1 MMLVIM
7 SHFAEAQETITGI
20 VTNDQNELL
29 IGATVQWKGTSIGTV
44 TDTIGQ
50 FTLPK
55 QNKTDSLVVRYVG
68 YAPITIEV
76 LPSENHLWIEVQGVT
91 LSTVVVK
98 AYRPDNYVSTLQTR
112 NLETISSNELK
123 KAPCCNLSEAF
134 ETNGSIDVTYNDA
147 VTGASEIQLLG
158 LRGIYSQLQVENRPT
173 LYGIGAAYALEYIPG
188 TWLEQIQ
195 LSKGASSVMTGFQGI
210 TGQINT
216 ELMKP
221 QTDKRLFIN
230 AFGSTMG
237 RQELNVHLNTTTKND
252 WNIGAYLHE
261 SSFQNQI
268 DHDDDGFMNMPLKK
282 QINGLLRANKQ
293 TKNWAVQFNI
303 QALRDQRDGGQVI
316 DKSLPKAAI
325 DTLRFWRMNM
335 VANRV
340 EAFGKLAYLGFT
352 APYRALGLV
361 VSSTF
366 HDQKGYFGIHNY
378 IGNQRSFYSNLI
390 YNDVIKT
397 TDNKVTLG
405 ASFQLDAYKEQYQ
418 LKNYD
423 RTEQMPGVFGELSLD
438 RRTGNHTFNNV
449 SLILAARVDFHNKFG
464 TLFTPR
470 ANLKYNIDANTAI
483 RLSAGRGFHSP
494 NIIAENMGLF
504 ASSRT
509 VQVLETLRIEDAW
522 NVGGNMSK
530 NFEWL
535 NRKATFNFDLYR
547 TQFRNQIV
555 IDLDN
560 DYRFINFYNLKG
572 SSYANSLVAVLNTE
586 IIENLSLRVGYKW
599 NDVRT
604 TYAERS
610 DIQTLIPKHR
620 GLVTLDYHNKP
631 DTWRYH
637 VTAQFIGKQ
646 RLPDNDQIPRKL
658 HSTHD
663 GITPNYMTMQA
674 QITRASGQWEYYVG
688 GENLTNYTQHHPI
701 TDAVNPF
708 GQYFSAAQVWAPT
721 MGIRGYAG
729 VRYSI
734 PNRNAASATMKNV
747 FETKN
752 ILSNDASM
760 RTERISVAGVCGMC
774 KARIE
779 KTALQ
784 NKAIYADW
792 NVETHILTYQYNP
805 RNTNSDAVEKA
816 IAQVGHDTPT
826 HKADDKT
833 VAALP
838 GCCVY
843 R

>member
-1 MMLVIM
+1 
-7 SHFAEAQETITGI
+7 
-20 VTNDQNELL
+20 
-29 IGATVQWKGTSIGTV
+29 
-44 TDTIGQ
+44 
-50 FTLPK
+50 
-55 QNKTDSLVVRYVG
+55 
-68 YAPITIEV
+68 
-76 LPSENHLWIEVQGVT
+76 
-91 LSTVVVK
+91 
-98 AYRPDNYVSTLQTR
+98 
-112 NLETISSNELK
+112 
-123 KAPCCNLSEAF
+123 
-134 ETNGSIDVTYNDA
+134 
-147 VTGASEIQLLG
+147 
-158 LRGIYSQLQVENRPT
+158 
-173 LYGIGAAYALEYIPG
+173 
-188 TWLEQIQ
+188 
-195 LSKGASSVMTGFQGI
+195 
-210 TGQINT
+210 
-216 ELMKP
+216 
-221 QTDKRLFIN
+221 
-230 AFGSTMG
+230 
-237 RQELNVHLNTTTKND
+237 
-252 WNIGAYLHE
+252 
-261 SSFQNQI
+261 
-268 DHDDDGFMNMPLKK
+268 MNMPLKK
-282 QINGLLRANKQ
+282 QINGLLRANKRS
-293 TKNWAVQFNI
+293 KNWAGQFNI
-303 QALRDQRDGGQVI
+303 QALRDERIGGQMI
-316 DKSLPKAAI
+316 DKNLSKAAI
-325 DTLRFWRMNM
+325 DTMNFWRMNM
-335 VANRV
+335 NANRV

-352 APYRALGLV
+352 APYRALGLI

-366 HDQKGYFGIHNY
+366 HDQNGNFGNNIY
-378 IGNQRSFYSNLI
+378 KGNQRTLYSNLI
-390 YNDVIKT
+390 YNDVIRT

-423 RTEQMPGVFGELSLD
+423 RTERMPGVFGELAID

-470 ANLKYNIDANTAI
+470 ANLKYNIDENTAI

-494 NIIAENMGLF
+494 NIIAENMSLL

-509 VQVLETLRIEDAW
+509 VQVLENLRIEDAW

-530 NFEWL
+530 NFEWF
-535 NRKATFNFDLYR
+535 NQKATLNLDLYR

-555 IDLDN
+555 IDVDN

-572 SSYANSLVAVLNTE
+572 TSYANSFVAVLNTE
-586 IIENLSLRVGYKW
+586 IIRNLSLRLGYKW
-599 NDVRT
+599 NDIRT

-610 DIQTLIPKHR
+610 DIQPLTPKHR

-663 GITPNYMTMQA
+663 GITPNYIIMQA
-674 QITRASGQWEYYVG
+674 QITRVSGQWEYYVG
-688 GENLTNYTQHHPI
+688 GENLTNYTQHRPI

-708 GQYFSAAQVWAPT
+708 GQYFNAAQVWAPT

-734 PNRNAASATMKNV
+734 PNRNSESSTMKNV
-747 FETKN
+747 FNTKN
-752 ILSNDASM
+752 ILSNDASVM
-760 RTERISVAGVCGMC
+760 TERIAVAGLCGMC

-784 NKAIYADW
+784 NKAIYANWD
-792 NVETHILTYQYNP
+792 VETHILTLQYNAK
-805 RNTNSDAVEKA
+805 NADGDAIQKA
-816 IAQVGHDTPT
+816 IAKVGHDTPKY
-826 HKADDKT
+826 KADDKT